1 MKKKILIISI
11 GLTIV
16 CFVGIAIFL
25 ALIPLQIPIMPGD
38 NELISRYFNQKLPG
52 YFSITTLDQ
61 QGKGNGGE
69 PRLLTLRVVMDIG
82 PKPYSC
88 EGKLTFFIS
97 DPSYLNYTWDTLD
110 CVGQNLLIRWAQ
122 RAIES
127 EENYACHQ
135 EKIASLLAYWV
146 DHNKIP
152 LYRITD
158 RNLRSEVERIRKDN
172 RAQPD
177 QIILLDPPQIKIK
190 DLDPSLPIEQ
200 KRTKYV
206 LKCDGTIEQYLTLNS
221 QIMTEIGDIYLDP
234 PLEKN

>member
-16 CFVGIAIFL
+16 CFVGIAILL
-25 ALIPLQIPIMPGD
+25 ALIPLQIPIMPSD
-38 NELISRYFNQKLPG
+38 NELISKYFNQRLPG
-52 YFSITTLDQ
+52 YSSITILDQ

-82 PKPYSC
+82 SKPYLC
-88 EGKLTFFIS
+88 EGKLKFFIS
-97 DPSYLNYTWDTLD
+97 DPSYLGYTWNTLD

-122 RAIES
+122 YAIEN
-127 EENYACHQ
+127 EGNYACHQ

-146 DHNKIP
+146 QNNKVP
-152 LYRITD
+152 MYRITD
-158 RNLRSEVERIRKDN
+158 RNLRSEVERIRKEN
-172 RAQPD
+172 KVLPD
-177 QIILLDPPQIKIK
+177 QIILLDPSQMRIR

-200 KRTKYV
+200 KRTEYV
-206 LKCDGTIEQYLTLNS
+206 LRCDGTIEQYLTLNN
-221 QIMTEIGDIYLDP
+221 QITPGIGDIYLDP